1 MKRPIALVLAGLL
14 AGAAMPA
21 PASQSA
27 AQPAAQPAYDIVI
40 RGGRVLDGAG
50 NPWITADVAVQGG
63 RIARIGTVEGRGK
76 QEIDARG
83 RYVSPGFVD
92 MMDQS
97 GRTLLR
103 DGTAA
108 NKLRMGVTTL
118 IAGEGGTPVP
128 AAEIAG
134 YFSTLERQGIAV
146 NFGTYYSAVHARV
159 KVMGDGAGAPSEAQL
174 RAMEDEVRTAMRA
187 GVFGVS
193 SALIYHPASF
203 QSTDDLAR
211 LAAIPGRCGGFYA
224 THMRDESDKLIA
236 AIDEAVTIGERS
248 GAKVEIFHIK
258 AAYAPL
264 WGKLMPQAVARIEAA
279 RDRGLD
285 IGANIYPY
293 RAGGTG
299 LEVTIPTHI
308 FAKGRAAAHAALR
321 DPAVRAQLKKE
332 LAAGPQPDWSN
343 LVHASG
349 GWGNV
354 VLANSYSE
362 DYKRFHG
369 KSFAQIG
376 KELGKDPADAAWDIW
391 LAALPARASALYFM
405 MDEGDID
412 LAMRQPWVSVG
423 TDAGASDSTADPE
436 EEALVHPRTNGT
448 FPRILAEYVAARRV
462 LTLPDAIRK
471 MTSWP
476 AQRLGLADRGLL
488 REGMRA
494 DIVVF
499 DLARVKD
506 RATFEAPTAAPE
518 GIGEVIVNGV
528 VALAKGQPTGS
539 RSGAVLRHA
548 CPGV

>member
-1 MKRPIALVLAGLL
+1 MTRPIALVLAGLL
-14 AGAAMPA
+14 AGAA
-21 PASQSA
+21 SA
-27 AQPAAQPAYDIVI
+27 EPAYDIVI

-50 NPWITADVAVQGG
+50 NPWIAADVAVRDG
-63 RIARIGTVEGRGK
+63 RIARIGVVEGRGR
-76 QEIDARG
+76 QEIDANG

-92 MMDQS
+92 MLDQS

-103 DGTAA
+103 DGSAA

-118 IAGEGGTPVP
+118 IAGEGGTAVP
-128 AAEIAG
+128 ADEIAG
-134 YFSTLERQGIAV
+134 YFGTLERHGIAV
-146 NFGTYYSAVHARV
+146 NFGTYYGAVQARV
-159 KVMGDGAGAPSEAQL
+159 KVMGDAAGAPDEAQL

-187 GVFGVS
+187 GAFGIS
-193 SALIYHPASF
+193 SALIYSPASF

-224 THMRDESDKLIA
+224 THMRDESDRLIA

-264 WGKLMPQAVARIEAA
+264 WGQLMPQAIARIEAA
-279 RDRGLD
+279 RTRGLD

-299 LEVTIPTHI
+299 LDVTIPTHV
-308 FAKGRAAAHAALR
+308 FAKGREAAHAALR

-349 GWGNV
+349 GWDNV
-354 VLANSYSE
+354 VLANSHSA

-369 KSFAQIG
+369 RSFAQIG
-376 KELGKDPADAAWDIW
+376 KALGKDPADAAWDVW
-391 LAALPARASALYFM
+391 LAALPARATALYFM
-405 MDEGDID
+405 MDDRDID

-423 TDAGASDSTADPE
+423 TDASASDSSADPE
-436 EEALVHPRTNGT
+436 TQARVHPRANGT
-448 FPRILAEYVAARRV
+448 FPRILADYVVARGV

-499 DLARVKD
+499 DLSRVKD
-506 RATFEAPTAAPE
+506 GATFEAPTAVPD

-528 VALAKGQPTGS
+528 LALAEGQPTGS
-539 RSGAVLRHA
+539 RSGAVLRHP
-548 CPGV
+548 CPGA

>member
-1 MKRPIALVLAGLL
+1 MTRKVALVLAGLL
-14 AGAAMPA
+14 AGTAAPA
-21 PASQSA
+21 PASQA
-27 AQPAAQPAYDIVI
+27 AAEPSGAPAYDIVI

-50 NPWITADVAVQGG
+50 NPWIAADVAVQGG
-63 RIARIGTVEGRGK
+63 RIARIGVVEGRGR

-92 MMDQS
+92 MLDQS

-103 DGTAA
+103 DGSAA

-118 IAGEGGTPVP
+118 IAGEGGTAVP
-128 AAEIAG
+128 ASEIAG
-134 YFSTLERQGIAV
+134 YFTTLERQGIAV
-146 NFGTYYSAVHARV
+146 NFGTYYGAVQARV
-159 KVMGDGAGAPSEAQL
+159 KVMGDGAGAPDEAQL
-174 RAMEDEVRTAMRA
+174 RAMEEEVRTAMRA
-187 GVFGVS
+187 GAFGVS
-193 SALIYHPASF
+193 AALIYSPASF

-211 LAAIPGRCGGFYA
+211 LAAIPGRCGGLYA

-264 WGKLMPQAVARIEAA
+264 WGKLMPQAIARIAAA
-279 RDRGLD
+279 RERGLD

-299 LEVTIPTHI
+299 LDVTIPTHV
-308 FAKGRAAAHAALR
+308 FARGRAAAHAALR

-332 LAAGPQPDWSN
+332 LAAGPQADWSN

-349 GWGNV
+349 GWDNV
-354 VLANSYSE
+354 VLANGHSE
-362 DYKRFHG
+362 EYKRFHG
-369 KSFAQIG
+369 QSFAAIG
-376 KELGKDPADAAWDIW
+376 KALGKDPADAAWDIW

-405 MDEGDID
+405 MDDRDID

-423 TDAGASDSTADPE
+423 TDAGATDGTADAE
-436 EEALVHPRTNGT
+436 TQARVHPRTNGT
-448 FPRILAEYVAARRV
+448 FPRILGEYVVARQV

-499 DLARVKD
+499 DLAKVKD
-506 RATFEAPTAAPE
+506 RATFEAPTAPPD

-528 VALAKGQPTGS
+528 LALAQGQPTGS